1 MSIFI
6 GNAELLKTTEGKRY
20 IKWWFGKIPFL
31 GYFDKKDPDLIHLL
45 LDEKRI
51 SELSERNK
59 NFTKLKISMFKNYM
73 KE

>member
-6 GNAELLKTTEGKRY
+6 GNAELLKTSEGKRY
-20 IKWWFGKIPFL
+20 LKGWLGKIPFL
-31 GYFDKKDPDLIHLL
+31 GYFDKKDPDLIHLI

-51 SELSERNK
+51 SELSEK
-59 NFTKLKISMFKNYM
+59 NNNSTKLKTAMFKNYM